1 MRSMCK
7 YKKKGCVLCVT
18 PKDNETHEKTH
29 KTHEK
34 TQNKVRKMKWGGE
47 P

>member
-18 PKDNETHEKTH
+18 PKDETHEKTH